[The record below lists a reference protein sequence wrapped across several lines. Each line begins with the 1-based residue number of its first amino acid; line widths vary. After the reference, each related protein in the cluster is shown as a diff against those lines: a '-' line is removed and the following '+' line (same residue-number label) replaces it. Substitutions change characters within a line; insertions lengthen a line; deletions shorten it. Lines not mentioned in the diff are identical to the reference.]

1 MAICITHEPNHEIS
15 GYRSPLAG
23 NFVCDVCGPYCVC
36 NEDMAECVTCDH
48 VEHYEE
54 MVLGA
59 NALPELLETLEMD
72 NWDYV
77 CMDCYVPALIKLQEE
92 KGE

>member
-1 MAICITHEPNHEIS
+1 MTICITHEPNHEIS

-36 NEDMAECVTCDH
+36 NEDLATCELCNYVGYYDD
-48 VEHYEE
+48 

-59 NALPELLETLEMD
+59 NALPEMLDKLSIGD
-72 NWDYV
+72 WDYV
-77 CMDCYVPALIKLQEE
+77 CMECYEPALIALQE